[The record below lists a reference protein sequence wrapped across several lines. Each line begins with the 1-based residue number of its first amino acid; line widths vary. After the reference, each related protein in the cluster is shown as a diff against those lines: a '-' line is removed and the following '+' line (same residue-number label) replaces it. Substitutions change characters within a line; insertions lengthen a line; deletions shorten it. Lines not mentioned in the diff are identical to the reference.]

1 MRKVSIIAF
10 CLFSLITIAQGKLQP
25 VDYVNPLAG
34 TAASRW
40 FFFNTASRPFGM
52 VNLSPDTRTGGDWMN
67 GYLYGDS
74 KIRSFSHIHCW
85 QLYGIATIPFTGK
98 AKGYLGLEAC
108 QSDFSHNEEVVKVGY
123 YSVNLKTYKVKVE
136 LTSTTRVGMQRYH
149 FPKDSIPGINFDL
162 TSVLMDKISKA
173 SLKKI
178 ADNKLEGSV
187 TMAPTTRRPKPFTVY
202 FVAEFSE
209 SINKFGKW
217 HNKQILEEEGDS
229 ISGEK
234 IGGWVE
240 FSKTEKPILMKVAI
254 SYTSISAANSN
265 MKQELDHWD
274 FDRVVAESRE
284 EWNSYLGRIEVSDE
298 NHLLKQR
305 FYTDLWH
312 ALLGRR
318 TISDFDGAYPD
329 NTGPKTKIGYTNKD
343 SNGKPFPHYNFDAFW
358 GAQWNLS
365 LLWGLAYPEITN
377 GFCTTAI
384 DMYRNGGLIPR
395 GPAGGNYTFVMIGDP
410 AAAFIGSAYQYGIRN
425 WDAELAW
432 QGLRKNAFEGGSR
445 DHAGYD
451 HDMITPKGGGMK
463 YYIERGYVPE
473 GIEGKGI
480 HKDGA
485 SMTLE
490 YAYQDWCLSEFAKSL
505 GKKTDSELFAKRSQN
520 YANLWNPEMQYMMPR
535 TKDGNWIPDFVPIA
549 KNKEFNT
556 LGFCESNSMIYSH
569 FVLQD
574 PQGLIKLFG
583 GKGAYTNRLEQ
594 QMENGQKQNFIVPH
608 GQHGTAW
615 ADFENQPALGL
626 PWMFNYAGK
635 PWLTQKWVRTIKTA
649 LFTETSPQEGY
660 HGDEDQ
666 GQIGSFSA
674 LMAIGLFDFQG
685 GAAQKPTWQ
694 ITAPIFDSITIH
706 LNKDYYKGGTFKIIS
721 SKKNPNS
728 FYINSAKLNGK
739 KLNKFWFY
747 HKDLI
752 KGGKLELE
760 LSDEPNKSWGK
771 Q

>member
-1 MRKVSIIAF
+1 MRLISIIF
-10 CLFSLITIAQGKLQP
+10 FFLFSLGTTAQGKLQP
-25 VDYVNPLAG
+25 VDYVRPLAG
-34 TAASRW
+34 TETSRW

-67 GYLYGDS
+67 GYLYGDT

-85 QLYGIATIPFTGK
+85 QLYGIATMPFTGK
-98 AKGYLGLEAC
+98 PKGHLGLEAC
-108 QSDFSHNEEVVKVGY
+108 QSDFSHNEEEVKVGY
-123 YSVNLKTYKVKVE
+123 YSVNLKTYNIKAE
-136 LTSTTRVGMQRYH
+136 LTSTNRVGMHRYQ
-149 FPKDSIPGINFDL
+149 FPKDSVPGINFDL
-162 TSVLMDKISKA
+162 TSVLMDKISSA
-173 SLKKI
+173 HLKKTTS
-178 ADNKLEGSV
+178 NKLEGSV
-187 TMAPTTRRPKPFTVY
+187 TMAPTIRRPKPFTVF

-209 SINKFGKW
+209 PITKFGKW
-217 HNKQILEEEGDS
+217 RNKQIVTEVGDS
-229 ISGEK
+229 ISGGK
-234 IGGWVE
+234 VGAWLE
-240 FSKTEKPILMKVAI
+240 FSKTQKPVLMKVAI
-254 SYTSISAANSN
+254 SYTSISAANAN
-265 MKQELDHWD
+265 MKQELNHWD
-274 FDRVVAESRE
+274 FDRVVGESRK

-298 NHLLKQR
+298 NQLLKQR

-312 ALLGRR
+312 TLLGRR
-318 TISDFDGAYPD
+318 TISDCDGAYPD
-329 NTGPKTKIGYTNKD
+329 NTGSSTQIRYTSKD
-343 SNGKPFPHYNFDAFW
+343 IHGQPYPHYNFDGFW
-358 GAQWNLS
+358 HSQWNLN

-377 GFCTTAI
+377 GFCNTML

-395 GPAGGNYTFVMIGDP
+395 GPAGGNYTFVMIGD
-410 AAAFIGSAYQYGIRN
+410 AASPFMASAYQYGIRN
-425 WDAELAW
+425 WDTELAW
-432 QGLRKNAFEGGSR
+432 QGLRKNAFEGGIR

-451 HDMITPKGGGMK
+451 HDRINPKGGGMK

-473 GIEGKGI
+473 GIEGNGM

-505 GKKTDSELFAKRSQN
+505 GKKDEAKLFAKRSQN
-520 YANLWNPEMQYMMPR
+520 YKNLWNPATSYMHPK
-535 TKDGNWIPDFVPIA
+535 TIDGKWIDNFIPIA

-583 GKGAYTNRLEQ
+583 GKETYANRLEQ

-608 GQHGTAW
+608 GEHGTAW

-635 PWLTQKWVRTIKTA
+635 PWLSQKWVRTIKNA
-649 LFTETSPQEGY
+649 LFTKTSTKEGY

-666 GQIGSFSA
+666 GQIGAFSS
-674 LMAIGLFDFQG
+674 LMAMGLFDFQG
-685 GAAQKPTWQ
+685 GAAQRPTWQ
-694 ITAPIFDSITIH
+694 ITAPVFDSITIH
-706 LNKDYYKGGTFKIIS
+706 LNKDYYKGDTFKIIS
-721 SKKNPNS
+721 SKNNPNS

-739 KLNKFWFY
+739 KLNTFWFY
-747 HKDLI
+747 HEDLI
-752 KGGKLELE
+752 KGGELELE